1 MTDWGPQLD
10 QLVRQR
16 GDALLRYA
24 WLLTGD
30 ASAAEEIVQDALVTV
45 LTRNGNLRDPGA
57 VEGYVRRAIL
67 SRYVD
72 GYRRRRRWTGVRH
85 LFVAAPTTSG
95 VSDDVDART
104 DVVAALNVLPPRVRA
119 CVVLRYYEDLSVAD
133 TADQLGLSVGAVK
146 RYTSDGIHLLE
157 GILGPVQAAT
167 DDDTVAVSAPVGPG
181 RPGPAGPGARTDA
194 RAGARADADSIRQRT
209 EYPENPRSAR

>member
-1 MTDWGPQLD
+1 MTDWGHQLD

-85 LFVAAPTTSG
+85 LFVAPPTIGG
-95 VSDDVDART
+95 VSDDVDSRT
-104 DVVAALNVLPPRVRA
+104 DVVAALAVLPPRVRA
-119 CVVLRYYEDLSVAD
+119 CVVLRYYEDLSVAE
-133 TADQLGLSVGAVK
+133 TADHLGLSVGAVK
-146 RYTSDGIHLLE
+146 RYTSDGIRLLE

-167 DDDTVAVSAPVGPG
+167 DHDTVAVAV
-181 RPGPAGPGARTDA
+181 AVAV
-194 RAGARADADSIRQRT
+194 ADSVRQH
-209 EYPENPRSAR
+209 PENPRSAR